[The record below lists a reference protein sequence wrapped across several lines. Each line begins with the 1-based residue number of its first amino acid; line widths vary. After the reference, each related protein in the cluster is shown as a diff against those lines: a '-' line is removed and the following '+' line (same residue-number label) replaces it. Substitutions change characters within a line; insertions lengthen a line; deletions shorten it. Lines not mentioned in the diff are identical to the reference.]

1 MSVSASLVCVAP
13 AQIKSIWPHAA
24 HLIRSAVL
32 RTGLSDFQEV
42 EDSILDG
49 DALLWLAWDGKQIE
63 AAAST
68 ILQKA
73 NGQLSCVIVACGG
86 NDMGRWV
93 GLIEKIETYAKDEG
107 CTNTRIIG
115 RRGWLRALEG
125 YQMKHVILEKAV

>member
-1 MSVSASLVCVAP
+1 M
-13 AQIKSIWPHAA
+13 
-24 HLIRSAVL
+24 
-32 RTGLSDFQEV
+32 RTGLSDFQEI

-49 DALLWLAWDGKQIE
+49 DALLWLAWDGERIE

-68 ILQKA
+68 ILQNA
-73 NGQLSCVIVACGG
+73 NGNLSCVIVACGG

-93 GLIEKIETYAKDEG
+93 GLIEKIEKYAKDEG
-107 CTNTRIIG
+107 CTSTRIIG

>member
-1 MSVSASLVCVAP
+1 M
-13 AQIKSIWPHAA
+13 
-24 HLIRSAVL
+24 

-49 DALLWLAWDGKQIE
+49 DALLWLAWDGERIE

-73 NGQLSCVIVACGG
+73 NGNLSCVIVACGG

-93 GLIEKIETYAKDEG
+93 GLIEQIETYAKNEG
-107 CTNTRIIG
+107 CSSTRIIG
-115 RRGWLRALEG
+115 RAGWERVLKNYRRSHVVLER
-125 YQMKHVILEKAV
+125 KIR

>member
-1 MSVSASLVCVAP
+1 MVCVDP
-13 AQIKSIWPHAA
+13 AQIRAIWPHAA

-32 RTGLSDFQEV
+32 RTGLSDFQEI

-49 DALLWLAWDGKQIE
+49 DALLWLAWNGKQIE

-73 NGQLSCVIVACGG
+73 NGNLSCVIVACGG

-93 GLIEKIETYAKDEG
+93 GLIEKIEKYAKDEG
-107 CTNTRIIG
+107 CISTRIVG

-125 YQMKHVILEKAV
+125 YRAEYAIMEKRI

>member
-1 MSVSASLVCVAP
+1 M
-13 AQIKSIWPHAA
+13 
-24 HLIRSAVL
+24 
-32 RTGLSDFQEV
+32 RTGLSDFQEI

-49 DALLWLAWDGKQIE
+49 DALLWLVWDGERIE
-63 AAAST
+63 AAVST

-73 NGQLSCVIVACGG
+73 NGNLSCVIVACGG

-93 GLIEKIETYAKDEG
+93 GLIEKIEKYAKDEG
-107 CTNTRIIG
+107 CTSTRIIG